1 MFAPLPV
8 LLHMSTTPIPLERAD
23 LPITGMTCAACASRI
38 ERVLGRTAGV
48 QSATINFATEV
59 GTVQFDPAQ
68 TNRAALIGV
77 VQRAGYDVLPDA
89 EPSERDAEPSERVD
103 GAQIEL
109 RRRLIV
115 AAVFSIPVVV
125 LAMAHGRILGG
136 PAGNWLQLALTVPVM
151 TWAAVPILR
160 PAWGALR
167 HGAADMNT
175 LVTVGTLAAFLYS
188 LVATVAPGWIPVP
201 PSAMSGTAGMP
212 GMPGHGPAA
221 APVYFE
227 AAASVVT
234 LVLLGRWLE
243 HRARHRAGDAL
254 RRLLTLRPA
263 VAVRI
268 RDGVEVEVAV
278 ARIVVGDHL
287 LARPGTAIA
296 VDGKVEDGASSVDE
310 AMLTG
315 ESVPVVKIAGVSV
328 YAGTINGR
336 GALRYVATGVGKD
349 TALARISRQVEEAQ
363 AAKADIQRVADK
375 VAGIFTPVV
384 IVIAGIT
391 FAAWIGLTHDV
402 GMALL
407 ASVSVLIIACPC
419 AMGLATPTAI
429 LVGTG
434 RGAELGVLVRN
445 GAVLE
450 RAERVDVVAFDKTGT
465 LTEGRPAL
473 TDFVLTGA
481 LDRATV
487 LRLAAAVERES
498 EHPLAGAVLRAAE
511 PNGPRATDFE
521 ATVGGGVS
529 GTVEG
534 HAVRVGSVRWLSAGR
549 AAGAGVGAIAAELG
563 ARGVT
568 ALAVEVDG
576 ALVGVIGVADPIKPG
591 AAEAIAR
598 LRAQGVTTLMLSGDR
613 EEVAQAVAAQ
623 LGLDRV
629 VAGVLP
635 EGKAAE
641 VQRLRAAGHVVA
653 MVGDGVNDA
662 PALAAADLGIAMGR
676 GADAAKATA
685 DITLLRDDLSGVVDA
700 LALSRAT
707 MRTIRANL
715 FWAFLYNS
723 VGIPLAAGVLYPFTG
738 WLLSPMIAS
747 AAMAFSS
754 VSVVLNSLR
763 LRRFRA

>member
-1 MFAPLPV
+1 MP
-8 LLHMSTTPIPLERAD
+8 TTLNPSERAD

-89 EPSERDAEPSERVD
+89 EPSERVDDAL
-103 GAQIEL
+103 IEL
-109 RRRLIV
+109 RRRLVV
-115 AAVFSIPVVV
+115 AAVFAIPVVV

-136 PAGNWLQLALTVPVM
+136 AAGNWLQLALTVPVM

-188 LVATVAPGWIPVP
+188 LVATVAPGLIPVP
-201 PSAMSGTAGMP
+201 PSAMP
-212 GMPGHGPAA
+212 GMAGHGDAA

-268 RDGVEVEVAV
+268 RDGVEAEVAV
-278 ARIVVGDHL
+278 ARIVVGDQL
-287 LARPGTAIA
+287 LARPGAAIA

-315 ESVPVVKIAGVSV
+315 ESVPVAKSAGASV

-384 IVIAGIT
+384 IVVAAVT
-391 FAAWIGLTHDV
+391 FAAWIGLTQDV

-534 HAVRVGSVRWLSAGR
+534 HAVRVGSMRWLSAGTDP
-549 AAGAGVGAIAAELG
+549 AAGPGPSFDAIAAELG

-568 ALAVEVDG
+568 ALAVQVDG

-591 AAEAIAR
+591 AAEVIAR

-723 VGIPLAAGVLYPFTG
+723 VGIPVAAGVLYPLTG

-763 LRRFRA
+763 LRRFRG

>member
-1 MFAPLPV
+1 MPPD
-8 LLHMSTTPIPLERAD
+8 I
-23 LPITGMTCAACASRI
+23 AACASRI

-77 VQRAGYDVLPDA
+77 VQRAGYDVLPEA
-89 EPSERDAEPSERVD
+89 EPTERVD
-103 GAQIEL
+103 EALQEL
-109 RRRLIV
+109 RRRLSV

-125 LAMAHGRILGG
+125 LAMTHGRVLGG
-136 PAGNWLQLALTVPVM
+136 PSGNWLQLVLTVPVM

-188 LVATVAPGWIPVP
+188 VVATVAPGL
-201 PSAMSGTAGMP
+201 MP
-212 GMPGHGPAA
+212 GMSGGPSMPGMVHAGQA

-268 RDGVEVEVAV
+268 RDGVEAEVAV
-278 ARIVVGDHL
+278 ARIVVGDQL
-287 LARPGTAIA
+287 LARPGAAIA
-296 VDGKVEDGASSVDE
+296 VDGRVEDGASSVDE

-315 ESVPVVKIAGVSV
+315 ESVPVTKRAGGSV
-328 YAGTINGR
+328 YAGTLNGR

-384 IVIAGIT
+384 IVVAGIT
-391 FAAWIGLTHDV
+391 FAAWIGLTQDF

-473 TDFVLTGA
+473 TDVVLTGS
-481 LDRATV
+481 LDRTTV
-487 LRLAAAVERES
+487 LRLAAAAERES

-511 PNGPRATDFE
+511 PNGPRATEFE
-521 ATVGGGVS
+521 ATAGGGVS
-529 GTVEG
+529 GIVEG
-534 HAVRVGSVRWLSAGR
+534 HAVRVGSVRWLRAGTGPAAR
-549 AAGAGVGAIAAELG
+549 APAPEPAAGAAPASEAEVGAIAAELG

-700 LALSRAT
+700 LSLSRAT

-715 FWAFLYNS
+715 FWAFLYNG
-723 VGIPLAAGVLYPFTG
+723 VGIPIAAGVLYPLTG

-763 LRRFRA
+763 LRRFRG

>member
-89 EPSERDAEPSERVD
+89 EPSERDAEPSDRVD
-103 GAQIEL
+103 EAQIEL

-188 LVATVAPGWIPVP
+188 VVATLAPGLIPGM
-201 PSAMSGTAGMP
+201 SAGPVMP
-212 GMPGHGPAA
+212 GMVHAGQA

-268 RDGVEVEVAV
+268 RDGVEAEVPV
-278 ARIVVGDHL
+278 ARIVVGDQL
-287 LARPGTAIA
+287 LARPGAAIA

-315 ESVPVVKIAGVSV
+315 ESVPVVKIAGASV

-391 FAAWIGLTHDV
+391 FAAWIGLTGDV

-613 EEVAQAVAAQ
+613 EEVAQAVAVQ

-635 EGKAAE
+635 EAKAAE

-715 FWAFLYNS
+715 FWAFLYNG

>member
-1 MFAPLPV
+1 MP
-8 LLHMSTTPIPLERAD
+8 TTLNPSERAD
-23 LPITGMTCAACASRI
+23 LPITGMTCAVCASRI

-48 QSATINFATEV
+48 RSATINFATEV

-68 TNRAALIGV
+68 TNRRALIGV

-89 EPSERDAEPSERVD
+89 EPSERVDDAL
-103 GAQIEL
+103 IEL
-109 RRRLIV
+109 RRRLVV
-115 AAVFSIPVVV
+115 AAVFAIPVVV

-136 PAGNWLQLALTVPVM
+136 SAGNWLQLALTVPVM

-188 LVATVAPGWIPVP
+188 VVATVAPGLIPVP
-201 PSAMSGTAGMP
+201 PSAMPGMAGMP
-212 GMPGHGPAA
+212 GMPGSGATA

-268 RDGVEVEVAV
+268 RDGVEAEVAV
-278 ARIVVGDHL
+278 ARIVVGDQL
-287 LARPGTAIA
+287 LARPGAAIA

-315 ESVPVVKIAGVSV
+315 ESVPVAKSAGASV

-384 IVIAGIT
+384 IVIAAVT
-391 FAAWIGLTHDV
+391 FAAWIGLTGDV

-434 RGAELGVLVRN
+434 RGAEIGVLVRN

-473 TDFVLTGA
+473 TDVVLTGA

-487 LRLAAAVERES
+487 LRFAAAVERES
-498 EHPLAGAVLRAAE
+498 EHPLAGAVLRAAD

-521 ATVGGGVS
+521 ATVGGGVA
-529 GTVEG
+529 GTFEG
-534 HAVRVGSVRWLSAGR
+534 HAVRVGSVRWLTVGTDP
-549 AAGAGVGAIAAELG
+549 AAGPGPSFDAIAAELG

-723 VGIPLAAGVLYPFTG
+723 VGIPVAAGVLYPLTG

-763 LRRFRA
+763 LRRFRGGAIG

>member
-1 MFAPLPV
+1 MP
-8 LLHMSTTPIPLERAD
+8 TTLNPSERAD

-68 TNRAALIGV
+68 TNRRALIGV

-89 EPSERDAEPSERVD
+89 EPSERVDDAL
-103 GAQIEL
+103 IEL
-109 RRRLIV
+109 RRRLVV
-115 AAVFSIPVVV
+115 AAVFAIPVVV

-136 PAGNWLQLALTVPVM
+136 SAGNWLQLALTVPVM

-188 LVATVAPGWIPVP
+188 VVATVAPGLIPVP
-201 PSAMSGTAGMP
+201 PSAMPGMAGMP
-212 GMPGHGPAA
+212 GMPGSGATA

-268 RDGVEVEVAV
+268 RDGVEAEVAV
-278 ARIVVGDHL
+278 ARIVVGDQL
-287 LARPGTAIA
+287 LARPGAAIA

-315 ESVPVVKIAGVSV
+315 ESVPVAKSAGASV

-384 IVIAGIT
+384 IVIAAVT
-391 FAAWIGLTHDV
+391 FAAWIGLTGDV

-434 RGAELGVLVRN
+434 RGAEIGVLVRN

-473 TDFVLTGA
+473 TDVVLTGA

-487 LRLAAAVERES
+487 LRFAAAVERES

-534 HAVRVGSVRWLSAGR
+534 HAVRVGSVRWLN
-549 AAGAGVGAIAAELG
+549 AAADAIAAELG

-723 VGIPLAAGVLYPFTG
+723 VGIPVAAGVLYPLTG

-763 LRRFRA
+763 LRRFRGGAIG

>member
-1 MFAPLPV
+1 MP
-8 LLHMSTTPIPLERAD
+8 TTLNPSERAD

-89 EPSERDAEPSERVD
+89 EPSERVDDAL
-103 GAQIEL
+103 IEL
-109 RRRLIV
+109 RRRLVV
-115 AAVFSIPVVV
+115 AAVFAIPVVV

-188 LVATVAPGWIPVP
+188 VVATVAPGLIPVP
-201 PSAMSGTAGMP
+201 PSAMP
-212 GMPGHGPAA
+212 GMAGHGAAA

-268 RDGVEVEVAV
+268 RDGVEAEVAV
-278 ARIVVGDHL
+278 ARIVVGDQL
-287 LARPGTAIA
+287 LARPGAAIA

-315 ESVPVVKIAGVSV
+315 ESVPVAKSAGASV

-384 IVIAGIT
+384 IVIAAVT
-391 FAAWIGLTHDV
+391 FAAWIGLTGDV

-434 RGAELGVLVRN
+434 RGAEIGVLVRN

-473 TDFVLTGA
+473 TDVVLTGA

-498 EHPLAGAVLRAAE
+498 EHPLAGAVLRAAD

-534 HAVRVGSVRWLSAGR
+534 HAVRVGSVRWLN
-549 AAGAGVGAIAAELG
+549 AGADAIAAELG

-568 ALAVEVDG
+568 ALAVQVDG
-576 ALVGVIGVADPIKPG
+576 ALVGVIGVADPIKSG

-723 VGIPLAAGVLYPFTG
+723 VGIPVAAGVLYPLTG

-763 LRRFRA
+763 LRRFRGGAIG

>member
-1 MFAPLPV
+1 MP
-8 LLHMSTTPIPLERAD
+8 TTLNPSERAD

-89 EPSERDAEPSERVD
+89 EPSERVDDAL
-103 GAQIEL
+103 IEL
-109 RRRLIV
+109 RRRLVV
-115 AAVFSIPVVV
+115 AAVFAIPVVV

-136 PAGNWLQLALTVPVM
+136 AAGNWLQLALTVPVM

-188 LVATVAPGWIPVP
+188 VVATVAPGLIPVP
-201 PSAMSGTAGMP
+201 PSAMPGMAGMP
-212 GMPGHGPAA
+212 GMPGSGATA

-268 RDGVEVEVAV
+268 RDGVEAEVPV
-278 ARIVVGDHL
+278 ARIVVGDQL
-287 LARPGTAIA
+287 LARPGAAIA
-296 VDGKVEDGASSVDE
+296 VDGRVEDGASSVDE

-315 ESVPVVKIAGVSV
+315 ESVPVPKSAGASV

-384 IVIAGIT
+384 IVIAAVT
-391 FAAWIGLTHDV
+391 FAAWIGLTGDV

-473 TDFVLTGA
+473 TDVVLTGA

-487 LRLAAAVERES
+487 LRFAAAVERES

-511 PNGPRATDFE
+511 PNGPRATGFE

-534 HAVRVGSVRWLSAGR
+534 HAVRVGSVRWLSAG
-549 AAGAGVGAIAAELG
+549 ADAIAAELG

-568 ALAVEVDG
+568 ALAVQVDG

-723 VGIPLAAGVLYPFTG
+723 VGIPVAAGVLYPLTG

-763 LRRFRA
+763 LRRFRGGAIG